1 LALLF
6 ATKAHHEFDVVG
18 ANDRHKSAL
27 GSVYVHNCL
36 SADSRFILHMAS
48 SGKTEKDGAATA
60 AASAAAATK
69 RINELKEAANVK
81 YKAGDYAGA
90 IAAYTKGVE
99 EFPDNSVLLQN
110 RAAAALM
117 LKK

>member
-1 LALLF
+1 
-6 ATKAHHEFDVVG
+6 
-18 ANDRHKSAL
+18 
-27 GSVYVHNCL
+27 
-36 SADSRFILHMAS
+36 MAS
-48 SGKTEKDGAATA
+48 AGKTEKDGAATA
-60 AASAAAATK
+60 AASSAAVTK

-99 EFPDNSVLLQN
+99 EFPDSSILLQN